1 MQDDGFCEQVEMFD
15 EPWHDFNSYFE
26 YDEEEYDEG
35 DLFKNATP
43 FRILRGKFP
52 DEQERDVFNKISN
65 NIRDDII
72 QIAKSLSRQDA
83 TTLDKNSVCI
93 RLKNLPHLK
102 EDNVIEKANKLIEF
116 LKKPKKTNL
125 FHIQYNYSV

>member
-26 YDEEEYDEG
+26 YDEEEYNWD

-72 QIAKSLSRQDA
+72 QTAKILSPRPQ
-83 TTLDKNSVCI
+83 
-93 RLKNLPHLK
+93 NLW
-102 EDNVIEKANKLIEF
+102 VGC
-116 LKKPKKTNL
+116 
-125 FHIQYNYSV
+125 